1 MEEYHLWFYSF
12 QGNKESALL
21 KSAFGG
27 QLVSYSLLP
36 GPCGHL
42 ALKGSSSAWSTG
54 KGRLEAGGQGS
65 AASLWACREP
75 DRSCMPDDLLCSH
88 QEQSDN

>member
-1 MEEYHLWFYSF
+1 MVLGFS
-12 QGNKESALL
+12 GKKRALL
-21 KSAFGG
+21 KSGFGG

-36 GPCGHL
+36 GPRGHL

-54 KGRLEAGGQGS
+54 KARLEAGGQGS
-65 AASLWACREP
+65 AASLWAGREA
-75 DRSCMPDDLLCSH
+75 DRSCIPGDLLCSH